1 MQKLSLL
8 AGLAVLLA
16 GCAITP
22 DDGQGTLRQN
32 AQNTVADFRQTDPGI
47 DKFFKSAVGYA
58 VFPSIGKG
66 GVGIG
71 GAYGRGLVYENGK
84 QVGWC
89 MVRQGSIGVQLGGQ
103 SFQQIIFFQEARTLS
118 NFKVGKFEFAANASA
133 VAVRRG
139 AAASA
144 DYEQGVAVFVAP
156 KGGLMFEASIGGQK
170 FAYEAMD

>member
-1 MQKLSLL
+1 
-8 AGLAVLLA
+8 
-16 GCAITP
+16 
-22 DDGQGTLRQN
+22 
-32 AQNTVADFRQTDPGI
+32 
-47 DKFFKSAVGYA
+47 
-58 VFPSIGKG
+58 
-66 GVGIG
+66 
-71 GAYGRGLVYENGK
+71 
-84 QVGWC
+84 
-89 MVRQGSIGVQLGGQ
+89 VRQGSIGVQLGGQ